1 MMKGLLDRIEE
12 AKKYI
17 QDRIKVTPE
26 IGLILGSGLGDLA
39 DEIQSPVVV
48 DYSEIPNFP
57 ISTVEGHAGKLVIGE
72 LEGKQVMAM
81 KGRFHYYEGYPME
94 AVTFP
99 VRVMKALGVKLLIV
113 TNACG
118 GLNPKLHP
126 GALMVINDHINF
138 IGTNP
143 LIGKNEAKLGPRFP
157 DMSQAYDPALIQ
169 LAHRVGD
176 QLGIETHEGVYLG
189 VSGPNYSSKAEL
201 RMFIAAGADA
211 IGMST
216 VPEVIV
222 AAHGG
227 LKTLGISCVTD
238 MAIPDSLV
246 SISHEEVMEVANQT
260 KPKFIKLVKG
270 ILSEVQLTW

>member
-1 MMKGLLDRIEE
+1 MKSLLDKIEE
-12 AKKYI
+12 AKVYLQKH
-17 QDRIKVTPE
+17 IKVAPE

-48 DYSEIPNFP
+48 EYSEIPNFP
-57 ISTVEGHAGKLVIGE
+57 LSTVEGHAGQLILGE

-81 KGRFHYYEGYPME
+81 KGRFHFYEGYSME

-99 VRVMKALGVKLLIV
+99 VRVMKALGVKLLVV

-143 LIGKNEAKLGPRFP
+143 LIGKNEKILGPRFP
-157 DMSQAYDPALIQ
+157 DMSQAYAPELIQ
-169 LAHRVGD
+169 LAHQVGD
-176 QLGIETHEGVYLG
+176 QLGIATHEGVYLAI
-189 VSGPNYSSKAEL
+189 SGPNYFSKAEL
-201 RMFIAAGADA
+201 RMVTALGADT

-227 LKTLGISCVTD
+227 MKTLGISCVTD
-238 MAIPDSLV
+238 MAIPDSLE
-246 SISHEEVMEVANQT
+246 SISHEQVMEVASQT
-260 KPKFIKLVKG
+260 KPRFIKLVKG
-270 ILSEVQLTW
+270 ILSEVELTW